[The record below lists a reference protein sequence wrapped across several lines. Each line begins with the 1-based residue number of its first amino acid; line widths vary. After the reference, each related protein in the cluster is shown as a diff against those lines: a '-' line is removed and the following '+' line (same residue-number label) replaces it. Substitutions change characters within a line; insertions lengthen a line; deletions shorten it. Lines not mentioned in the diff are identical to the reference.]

1 MKSLLIVLNDLPY
14 KNDKAYNALRAAGV
28 AADGGVK
35 VVVFLM
41 GDSVYV
47 VRKDQKPAQDYP
59 NLEEKV
65 GGLLEKGVDF
75 LLCTTCVNARGFE
88 PKEGEVSACFVGS
101 HEGGGLTLGDLIK
114 GAQLSTMKTFVN
126 LVAESDKVIS
136 F

>member
-1 MKSLLIVLNDLPY
+1 MKSLLIVLNDMPY

-28 AADGGVK
+28 AAKKGAK

-47 VRKDQKPAQDYP
+47 ARGGQEPPADLP
-59 NLEEKV
+59 NLEKMVV
-65 GGLLEKGVDF
+65 GLIERGVDF
-75 LLCTTCVNARGFE
+75 QLCTTCVNARGFE
-88 PKEGEVSACFVGS
+88 PEEGEVSSCFVGS
-101 HEGGGLTLGDLIK
+101 KKSGLAPTDLIE
-114 GAQLSTMKTFVN
+114 GAKMSTMVKFID

>member
-1 MKSLLIVLNDLPY
+1 MRSLLILLNNMPY

-28 AADGGVK
+28 AADRDTK
-35 VVVFLM
+35 VTVFLM

-47 VRKDQKPAQDYP
+47 ARKNQSPAEGFP
-59 NLEEKV
+59 NLEEMV
-65 GGLLEKGVDF
+65 ANLIEKNVDF

-88 PKEGEVSACFVGS
+88 PKEGEVSSCFVGS
-101 HEGGGLTLGDLIK
+101 HGNGLTLGDFIE

-126 LVAESDKVIS
+126 LVANNDRAIS

>member
-1 MKSLLIVLNDLPY
+1 MKSLLIVLNDMPY

-28 AADGGVK
+28 AVKKGAK

-47 VRKDQKPAQDYP
+47 ARKGQEPSDDLP
-59 NLEEKV
+59 NLEEMV
-65 GGLLEKGVDF
+65 ANLAERGVDF
-75 LLCTTCVNARGFE
+75 QLCTTCVNARGFE
-88 PKEGEVSACFVGS
+88 PKEGEASSCFVGS
-101 HEGGGLTLGDLIK
+101 KEGGMTPTDLIS
-114 GAQLSTMKTFVN
+114 GANMSSMINFID